1 MRTIN
6 DKINNM
12 NQVIRTESP
21 DNSGTNAILIVLLL
35 AAVVAFGVWFF
46 GQGAIPAVNDDPGI
60 NVDVNLPTGTGNP
73 GTGNTGTDN
82 SGTGGAQ

>member
-1 MRTIN
+1 
-6 DKINNM
+6 M

-60 NVDVNLPTGTGNP
+60 NVDVNLPTGNT
-73 GTGNTGTDN
+73 GTGNTGTGN
-82 SGTGGAQ
+82 TGTGNTGTGGAQ